1 MAKEPWSGPTGMR
14 HDMGY
19 DHDGTH
25 ASTGRLLLAMA
36 DRYFLTGDKEW
47 FQRNR
52 LRLQAAADWII
63 RQRTSLHARHPQ
75 PVRTLCRRS
84 HATLHVGRLRHPKL

>member
-1 MAKEPWSGPTGMR
+1 MKSDGDYSDGRGALEWATAMR

-19 DHDGTH
+19 SHDGTH
-25 ASTGRLLLAMA
+25 ASTGRLLFAMA

-52 LRLQAAADWII
+52 VRLQAAADWII
-63 RQRTSLHARHPQ
+63 RQRRGYMKDVPN
-75 PVRTLCRRS
+75 R
-84 HATLHVGRLRHPKL
+84 